1 MDNYY
6 ISFPQATSVY
16 EDSWS
21 LIKQMGGQN
30 FQIGKSYKGTSIKSK
45 ILRLTSLLLGMAK
58 FAIKT
63 FKNDDAV
70 FLLIPYNLPLKW
82 LFYNIVLHKKINL
95 YLIMIDLSKARDE
108 RINDEQEKKV
118 CNKAKAI
125 MAQTEL
131 MKNEMISRGYSFKI
145 DKNKIFISHFW
156 PIFTKLQP
164 IGKSSFGDSIA
175 FSGALYKAPFASMLP
190 ELDKR
195 LQFVV
200 NPQFRMITEDWGLVW
215 DGKSVDTC
223 SGEYGDYMKIVYP
236 YKASLYLASNRPLIV
251 WKESGIADFVIEN
264 HLGIAIGSLYEI
276 HDAIHSLTDYDKK
289 LILQSVATFC
299 NIIRTGSDRIKLL
312 NQMITLK

>member
-1 MDNYY
+1 MEKYY

-16 EDSWS
+16 EDSWC
-21 LIKQMGGQN
+21 LIKQMGGVN
-30 FQIGKSYKGTSIKSK
+30 LQIGRSFKGTSIKSK
-45 ILRLTSLLLGMAK
+45 IFRLASLLLGMAK
-58 FAIKT
+58 FATRT
-63 FKNDDAV
+63 FKKDDAV

-82 LFYNIVLHKKINL
+82 LFYNIVLLKKINL

-131 MKNEMISRGYSFKI
+131 MKKEMICRGYSYEI
-145 DKNKIFISHFW
+145 DKNKIFVSHFW
-156 PIFTKLQP
+156 SIFTKLQP

-175 FSGALYKAPFASMLP
+175 FSGALYKAPFVAMLP
-190 ELDKR
+190 KLDQR

-215 DGKSVDTC
+215 DGKSLDTC
-223 SGEYGDYMKIVYP
+223 SGEYGDYMKMVYP

-251 WKESGIADFVIEN
+251 WKESGIADYVIEN
-264 HLGIAIGSLYEI
+264 HLGIVIGSLYEI
-276 HDAIHSLTDYDKK
+276 YDAIHSLTDNDKN
-289 LILQSVATFC
+289 LMLQSVAMFC
-299 NIIRTGSDRIKLL
+299 DVIRTGSDRIKLM
-312 NQMITLK
+312 NQMITK